1 MSIFNSIE
9 VVAMGNSLNC
19 AAKDKL
25 DGEFVASLA
34 DQALTGDVHQKDGSL
49 RLQDQRL
56 FRQLAYV
63 NGKWCASEQGLDQA
77 VTDPASEVVLGTVPA
92 LSDQQI
98 QQAIDSA
105 QSAFPAWKAL
115 MADERATILMR
126 WHDLLLENKEDLA
139 LLIVREQG
147 KTLAEARG
155 EIEYGASFVRWFAQE
170 AGRAYG
176 ETIPSHIPN
185 ARLATMREA
194 IGVAALIT
202 PWNFPNAMITR
213 KAAAALAIG
222 CTVIVKP
229 AGETPFSALALAEL
243 AERAGFPSGVFNV
256 LTGEPEKVSG
266 HLCRSDK
273 VKALS
278 FTGSTRVGR
287 LLLQQSAETVKKC
300 SMELGGNAP
309 FIVLP
314 DMDVEEAAAAAVD
327 AKFQTSGQD
336 CLAANRI
343 FVPREKYEAFL
354 VAFQVKMEALSVG
367 NGLEDGVDLGP
378 LIFERAVKKTQDIV
392 DDAVAKGARLLAGD
406 QSKAP
411 GRNFF
416 MPTLLA
422 DVTPDMKVYREENF
436 GPVAG
441 VLAYDK
447 LEEVIPMAND
457 TEYGLAAYVF
467 GNNLKQIWTLIP
479 ALEFGMVS
487 VNSVKMTGQP
497 IPFGGM
503 KQSGLG
509 REGGLHGFDEFS
521 ETKYYCLGSLP

>member
-1 MSIFNSIE
+1 
-9 VVAMGNSLNC
+9 MGNSLNW

-25 DGEFVASLA
+25 EGEVLQSLS
-34 DQALTGDVHQKDGSL
+34 DRPLTGDAHQDDGEM

-63 NGKWCASEQGLDQA
+63 NGKWCASDQGQDHA
-77 VTDPASEVVLGTVPA
+77 VTDPATDVVLGMVPA
-92 LSDQQI
+92 LSEAQI
-98 QQAIDSA
+98 QQAIDNASSA
-105 QSAFPAWKAL
+105 LPAWRAL
-115 MADERATILMR
+115 LADERAVILMR

-147 KTLAEARG
+147 KPLLEARG
-155 EIEYGASFVRWFAQE
+155 EIDYGASFVRWFAQE

-185 ARLATMREA
+185 ARLATVREP
-194 IGVAALIT
+194 IGVATLIT
-202 PWNFPNAMITR
+202 PWNFPSAMITR

-256 LTGEPEKVSG
+256 VTGEPEIVSEVV
-266 HLCRSDK
+266 CKSDK
-273 VKALS
+273 VRALS

-287 LLLQQSAETVKKC
+287 LLLQQSAATVKKC

-314 DMDVEEAAAAAVD
+314 DMDIDEAARAAVD

-354 VAFQVKMEALSVG
+354 VSFQLKMKQLIVG
-367 NGLEDGVDLGP
+367 NGLDKGVDLGP
-378 LIFERAVKKTQDIV
+378 LIFERAVTKAQDLV

-411 GRNFF
+411 ARNFF

-422 DVTPDMKVYREENF
+422 DVTPEMKVYREENF
-436 GPVAG
+436 APVAG
-441 VLAYDK
+441 VLAYDD
-447 LEEVIPMAND
+447 LDDVIPMAND

-467 GNNLKQIWTLIP
+467 GSNLNQIWKLIS

-509 REGGLHGFDEFS
+509 REGSLHGFDEFS
-521 ETKYYCLGSLP
+521 EIKYYCMGALPSFKD